1 MPAHRRQPSGGLVA
15 VTGVGLLA
23 GLLVAGCTGPS
34 PARQQPGAHHPRA
47 GAATHIA
54 VPAVPGGVYVRAE
67 NARPGYPGWRITS
80 PGQPHEIEG
89 YTDHA
94 SALPGTVVRLF
105 VSTTAASFRVRALR
119 FGWYGGALARLVWT
133 SALIGG
139 TRQPP
144 AVVEA
149 HGMVVAP
156 WRPSLALPTT
166 GWPPGSYLLRLDASS
181 GAQQYVPLVIRS
193 PSVAGRVV
201 LVQPTTTYQAY
212 NLWGGYDLYQGPR
225 RHEALRARLVSF
237 DRPYDREN
245 GAADFFAEEQPLL
258 SYAERLGLP
267 LAYISSVDLDLDP
280 HVLVG
285 ARAVISEAHDEY
297 WSPRMRA
304 VVTRARDRGA
314 NLAFF
319 GANEIYRRIRFG
331 SSPLGPDRIEVN
343 YRNPREDPL
352 YGIDNALVTANW
364 PAPPDAD
371 PPSSLT
377 GQVYACA
384 SVPAP
389 LVVTEPHGW
398 IWAGTGARAGMRLPG
413 LIGHEFDT
421 VDLSKPTPRPI
432 EILASSPQNCAG
444 SGRAVSADVTYYVAA
459 SGAGVLNAGTESWS
473 CGLPTVAMVTDRCLT
488 TSPPAMV
495 VRVIERAT
503 RNILQTFARGPS
515 GRLHSATDF
524 LTGQVTH

>member
-1 MPAHRRQPSGGLVA
+1 MPAHRRQPFALMALTGLGLVA
-15 VTGVGLLA
+15 GLLA
-23 GLLVAGCTGPS
+23 AGCTSPS
-34 PARQQPGAHHPRA
+34 PARQPPGAHPRA
-47 GAATHIA
+47 GAATRIA
-54 VPAVPGGVYVRAE
+54 VPAGPGGVDVRAE

-80 PGQPHEIEG
+80 AGQPQEIEG
-89 YTDHA
+89 YADRA
-94 SALPGTVVRLF
+94 SARPGTVVRLF
-105 VSTTAASFRVRALR
+105 VSTTAAWFRVRALR
-119 FGWYGGALARLVWT
+119 FGWYGGTLARLVWT
-133 SALIGG
+133 SAQIPG
-139 TRQPP
+139 TRQPA
-144 AVVEA
+144 AVVQA

-156 WRPSLALPTT
+156 WRPGLALPTA

-225 RHEALRARLVSF
+225 HHEALRARIVSF
-237 DRPYDREN
+237 DRPYDRED

-267 LAYISSVDLDLDP
+267 LAYISSVDLDLGP
-280 HVLVG
+280 HALDG
-285 ARAVISEAHDEY
+285 ARAAISEAHDEY
-297 WSPRMRA
+297 WSPGMRA
-304 VVTRARDRGA
+304 ILTRARDRGV
-314 NLAFF
+314 NLAFT

-331 SSPLGPDRIEVN
+331 SSPLGPDRTEIN

-352 YGIDNALVTANW
+352 YGIDNASVTANW
-364 PAPPDAD
+364 PAPPAAD
-371 PPSSLT
+371 PPNSLT

-398 IWAGTGARAGMRLPG
+398 IWAGTGARPGISLPG

-421 VDLSKPTPRPI
+421 VDLSQPTPRPI
-432 EILASSPQNCAG
+432 EILARSPQACAG

-459 SGAGVLNAGTESWS
+459 SGAGVLNVGTENWS

-488 TSPPAMV
+488 TSPPAVV

-515 GRLHSATDF
+515 GRAYPARDF
-524 LTGQVTH
+524 LTGQISH

>member
-1 MPAHRRQPSGGLVA
+1 MPAHRRQPFGLVA
-15 VTGVGLLA
+15 LTGLGLVAGLLA
-23 GLLVAGCTGPS
+23 AGCTSPS
-34 PARQQPGAHHPRA
+34 PARHQPGAHPRA
-47 GAATHIA
+47 GAATRIA
-54 VPAVPGGVYVRAE
+54 VPAGPGGVDVRAE

-80 PGQPHEIEG
+80 PGQPQEIEG
-89 YTDHA
+89 YTGHA
-94 SALPGTVVRLF
+94 SAPPGTVVRLF
-105 VSTTAASFRVRALR
+105 VSTTAAWFRVRALR
-119 FGWYGGALARLVWT
+119 FGWYGGTLARLVWT
-133 SALIGG
+133 SAQIPG
-139 TRQPP
+139 TRQPA
-144 AVVEA
+144 AVVQA

-156 WRPSLALPTT
+156 WRPGLALPTA

-193 PSVAGRVV
+193 PSAAGRVV

-225 RHEALRARLVSF
+225 RHEALRARVVSF
-237 DRPYDREN
+237 DRPYDRED

-280 HVLVG
+280 HVLDG
-285 ARAVISEAHDEY
+285 ARAVASEAHDEY
-297 WSPRMRA
+297 WSPGMRA
-304 VVTRARDRGA
+304 ILTRARDRGV
-314 NLAFF
+314 NLAFT

-331 SSPLGPDRIEVN
+331 SSPLGPDRTEIN

-364 PAPPDAD
+364 PAPPDPD

-398 IWAGTGARAGMRLPG
+398 IWAGTGAHPGISLPG
-413 LIGHEFDT
+413 LIGHEF
-421 VDLSKPTPRPI
+421 
-432 EILASSPQNCAG
+432 EH
-444 SGRAVSADVTYYVAA
+444 GRSISADAA
-459 SGAGVLNAGTESWS
+459 ADRDPRQLAT
-473 CGLPTVAMVTDRCLT
+473 GLRGQWPARVGRRHLLCRGQRGRC
-488 TSPPAMV
+488 A
-495 VRVIERAT
+495 
-503 RNILQTFARGPS
+503 
-515 GRLHSATDF
+515 
-524 LTGQVTH
+524 

>member
-1 MPAHRRQPSGGLVA
+1 MPAYRRQPLGALAALTGL
-15 VTGVGLLA
+15 GLLA
-23 GLLVAGCTGPS
+23 GLLAAGCTGPP
-34 PARQQPGAHHPRA
+34 PARQRPGAHPRTQ
-47 GAATHIA
+47 AAAPIA
-54 VPAVPGGVYVRAE
+54 VPAGRDGRDVRAE
-67 NARPGYPGWRITS
+67 NALAGYPGWRLTS

-119 FGWYGGALARLVWT
+119 FGWYGGTLARLVWT
-133 SALIGG
+133 SAQVPG
-139 TRQPP
+139 TAQPS

-156 WRPSLALPTT
+156 WRPSLALPTA

-181 GAQQYVPLVIRS
+181 GAQRYVPLVIRS

-225 RHEALRARLVSF
+225 HHSSLRARVVSF
-237 DRPYDREN
+237 DRPYNREH
-245 GAADFFAEEQPLL
+245 GAGDFFAEEQPLL

-267 LAYISSVDLDLDP
+267 LAYISSVDLALDRQ
-280 HVLVG
+280 VLDG

-297 WSPRMRA
+297 WSPEMRA
-304 VVTRARDRGA
+304 VLTRARDRGV
-314 NLAFF
+314 NLAFI
-319 GANEIYRRIRFG
+319 GANEIYRRIRFAP
-331 SSPLGPDRIEVN
+331 SPLGRDRIEIN

-352 YGIDNALVTANW
+352 YGRNNALVTANW
-364 PAPPDAD
+364 PDPPDAD
-371 PPSSLT
+371 PASSLS

-398 IWAGTGARAGMRLPG
+398 IWAGTGARPGMRLPG
-413 LIGHEFDT
+413 LVGHEFDT
-421 VDLSKPTPRPI
+421 VDLSQPTPRPI
-432 EILASSPQNCAG
+432 EILASSPQTCAG
-444 SGRAVSADVTYYVAA
+444 SGRAVWADVTYYVAA
-459 SGAGVLNAGTESWS
+459 SGAGVLNVGTEGWL
-473 CGLPTVAMVTDRCLT
+473 CGLPTVAMVTNRCLS
-488 TSPPAMV
+488 TSPSAAE
-495 VRVIERAT
+495 VRVIEGAT
-503 RNILQTFARGPS
+503 RNILDTFASGPA
-515 GRLHSATDF
+515 GRVHPARDF
-524 LTGQVTH
+524 LTGQVSR